1 MTREYIPSGTE
12 PISLGVEAKD
22 KVEVKAEVKLAP

>member
-1 MTREYIPSGTE
+1 LSPTTE
-12 PISLGVEAKD
+12 DDIMVEKNKVEAKD